1 MKRTLCL
8 ALVLLAAGPAAAE
21 TPLPRP
27 RPPEIGGTSEAPR
40 PVAVDPAEAEAAG
53 KACEALLA
61 AGVTVAERV
70 EGMAFDNGC
79 GAPALVRL
87 SAVRLA
93 DGKRA
98 ELKPAALMRCDAA
111 LAVANWVR
119 EDVAPAAAALGS
131 GLVRVEVAASYVCR
145 PRNNVKGAVLSE
157 HGRANAL
164 DVRALGLADG
174 RTVLVTATDAP
185 ALLAEMKRS
194 ACVRFTTVLGP
205 GADPS
210 HEFHLHVDLAQR
222 RGGYRICQWPLP
234 TP

>member
-8 ALVLLAAGPAAAE
+8 ALLLFAAGPAAAE

-27 RPPEIGGTSEAPR
+27 RPPEIGGPAEAPR

-53 KACEALLA
+53 KACDALA
-61 AGVTVAERV
+61 DIAVAERA

-111 LAVANWVR
+111 LAVASWVR

-174 RTVLVTATDAP
+174 RTVLVTATDVP
-185 ALLAEMKRS
+185 ALMVEMKRS
-194 ACVRFTTVLGP
+194 ACARFTTVLGP

-234 TP
+234 

>member
-1 MKRTLCL
+1 MKRTLWLVL
-8 ALVLLAAGPAAAE
+8 ALFAAGEAAAE
-21 TPLPRP
+21 VPLPRP
-27 RPPEIGGTSEAPR
+27 QPPEMRVP
-40 PVAVDPAEAEAAG
+40 AVDPAEAEAAA
-53 KACEALLA
+53 KACEAFFA
-61 AGVTVAERV
+61 ADIAVAERA
-70 EGMAFDNGC
+70 EGMALDNGC

-93 DGKRA
+93 GGQRV
-98 ELKPAALMRCDAA
+98 ELTPAALLRCTAA
-111 LAVANWVR
+111 HAVANWVR
-119 EDVAPAAAALGS
+119 EDVAPAAVALGS
-131 GLVRVEVAASYVCR
+131 RLARIEVAASYVCR

-174 RTVLVTATDAP
+174 RSIPITAKDAP
-185 ALLAEMKRS
+185 TLMAEMKRS
-194 ACVRFTTVLGP
+194 ACARFTTVLGP

-234 TP
+234 